1 MKKIMLFVVA
11 GILIFVFGFLAGSFW
26 MSMKFVG
33 SFGVGSRDSADLSA
47 GHFSGESFWAFQY
60 FGGMSVSEDRLKP
73 APQGKGQLQVKMTYN
88 QGPAAGVKCKMFLN
102 GKFKTSDQATDAN
115 GILSFRLPEGKW
127 QVNAIQ
133 CGGWINKPAGDMM
146 LVLPGQRRWDMSY
159 ADQYRELRE
168 TGKEVAV
175 SNKAPEA
182 PQISLLLNP
191 RVELVWPEKTRLK
204 QKASSGR
211 SKISW
216 KAYPQATD
224 YRVTLH
230 RVTREDRR
238 TTYVP
243 ILYKK
248 ISGKNTLAL
257 SGLAHTHDPKAKEEY
272 AVTVEAYGENGE
284 FLSESQSFD
293 GTFTLTDGNVLVE
306 DMHDTLGSTDQET
319 LDSLYRDRKIL
330 DTAETLIKEK
340 MYDQAEA
347 LLNKVNVV
355 DLQGKKLLLTGYVH
369 ASKGDC
375 KKAQLSFDAAQKK
388 GEECVPDEYKSNCK

>member
-1 MKKIMLFVVA
+1 M
-11 GILIFVFGFLAGSFW
+11 
-26 MSMKFVG
+26 
-33 SFGVGSRDSADLSA
+33 
-47 GHFSGESFWAFQY
+47 
-60 FGGMSVSEDRLKP
+60 
-73 APQGKGQLQVKMTYN
+73 
-88 QGPAAGVKCKMFLN
+88 
-102 GKFKTSDQATDAN
+102 
-115 GILSFRLPEGKW
+115 
-127 QVNAIQ
+127 
-133 CGGWINKPAGDMM
+133 
-146 LVLPGQRRWDMSY
+146 
-159 ADQYRELRE
+159 
-168 TGKEVAV
+168 
-175 SNKAPEA
+175 
-182 PQISLLLNP
+182 
-191 RVELVWPEKTRLK
+191 K
-204 QKASSGR
+204 QKATAGR
-211 SKISW
+211 SKITW
-216 KAYPQATD
+216 KAYPKATD

-355 DLQGKKLLLTGYVH
+355 DLQGK
-369 ASKGDC
+369 SSC
-375 KKAQLSFDAAQKK
+375 
-388 GEECVPDEYKSNCK
+388 